1 MAVSRQFNAAGVKFN
16 RIPSSY
22 PVSPIPSFSNPVP
35 AIPRFVPSSE
45 TDGEATHIISRF
57 EIAHHRAVSEH
68 AYHGTISTVSEGYR
82 QVHYL
87 IYLGLIGVLLGV
99 LAFSKSTQSDHVSD
113 FLTDRIR
120 NFATVI
126 SQP

>member
-22 PVSPIPSFSNPVP
+22 PVSSIPSFPNPVP
-35 AIPRFVPSSE
+35 GISRFKPGNS
-45 TDGEATHIISRF
+45 DGEATHIISRF